1 MVVSLMIQMVFSV
14 SFAKPLCDRFCQT
27 LACLRTGKSFVSM
40 KRDASRAFN
49 LVLRASLLVQPK
61 TYTIDMILSCNID
74 TECGKLLFSH
84 GIFM

>member
-1 MVVSLMIQMVFSV
+1 LQSLYVTGFV
-14 SFAKPLCDRFCQT
+14 KLWHARE
-27 LACLRTGKSFVSM
+27 LAGSFVSM

-61 TYTIDMILSCNID
+61 TFTIDMILSCNID